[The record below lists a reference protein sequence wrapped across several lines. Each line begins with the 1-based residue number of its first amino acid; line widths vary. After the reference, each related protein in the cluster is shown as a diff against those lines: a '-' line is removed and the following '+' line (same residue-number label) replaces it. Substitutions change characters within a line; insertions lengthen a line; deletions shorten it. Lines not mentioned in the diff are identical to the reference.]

1 MKLSQP
7 SRTTGAKST
16 RNACRCTAS
25 LSPSSSRETQEKARL
40 DQSQAQ
46 FTSALAAS
54 RFSDREAFLAALLD
68 DETAQRLT
76 RVKTDAGA
84 AASAG
89 GRALRAGR
97 PGNMRRTWRCVRK
110 GWTLTSP
117 PCKPSCTPWPS
128 GCGDNTTRQGEIRQQ
143 LRQDA
148 ESRQQQQALGQ
159 QIAEAAQLADDW
171 GYLNSLIGSS
181 TGDRFRKFAQG

>member
-1 MKLSQP
+1 MPVAHSQLV
-7 SRTTGAKST
+7 AQQQQ
-16 RNACRCTAS
+16 
-25 LSPSSSRETQEKARL
+25 ETQEKARR

-76 RVKTDAGA
+76 QLNRRWSSSFSRRPRS
-84 AASAG
+84 AS
-89 GRALRAGR
+89 RR

-128 GCGDNTTRQGEIRQQ
+128 GCGITLPAR
-143 LRQDA
+143 
-148 ESRQQQQALGQ
+148 
-159 QIAEAAQLADDW
+159 
-171 GYLNSLIGSS
+171 
-181 TGDRFRKFAQG
+181 

>member
-1 MKLSQP
+1 M
-7 SRTTGAKST
+7 
-16 RNACRCTAS
+16 
-25 LSPSSSRETQEKARL
+25 SPSSSRKPGKGASGPVAGAIYLRP
-40 DQSQAQ
+40 
-46 FTSALAAS
+46 AAS

-76 RVKTDAGA
+76 QLKQTLEQQLQQA
-84 AASAG
+84 AALCEQAT
-89 GRALRAGR
+89 RQYEAHLALRPQGVDADV
-97 PGNMRRTWRCVRK
+97 P
-110 GWTLTSP
+110 TLQTQLHAR
-117 PCKPSCTPWPS
+117 PS
-128 GCGDNTTRQGEIRQQ
+128 GCGITLPAGEIRQQ